1 MALLVTFEGL
11 VRHLYDGTKGLD
23 VTKPR
28 AIGYWTTTT
37 ILALT
42 LLSGGVAQMLGW
54 HEAVEGVVRLG
65 YPAYVV
71 TIIGV
76 WKLLGGIAV
85 LVPRFP
91 RLKEWAYAG
100 VIIDLTGASISSAAS
115 DVGIRHVVTPLV
127 LAIIALASW
136 ALRPEGRRLAS

>member
-1 MALLVTFEGL
+1 
-11 VRHLYDGTKGLD
+11 
-23 VTKPR
+23 VTKSR
-28 AIGYWTTTT
+28 TIGYWTTTA
-37 ILALT
+37 IIALT
-42 LLSGGVAQMLGW
+42 LLSGGVAQMLGF
-54 HEAVEGVVRLG
+54 HEAVDGVVKLG
-65 YPAYVV
+65 YPVYVV

-100 VIIDLTGASISSAAS
+100 VIIDLTGASISSAAC
-115 DVGIRHVVTPLV
+115 DVGIRHVVTPLG

-136 ALRPEGRRLAS
+136 ALRPESRRLAS